1 LRVKR
6 LVELTIEDVE
16 AHPVWRYEGGQGA
29 EALAAPVDRRALS
42 QSDDEIFL
50 AATEY
55 ELFDATKHAGF
66 CFPADGTAIDYLQ
79 PVILTPAG
87 QVTFWFDGPVSP
99 ETLSK
104 QWEALGREPAQIFP
118 VAFRCL
124 VPVDGR
130 TVSGRID
137 GIESSDRLA
146 PRPGTEAPTRRTG
159 VGTGETRTARRRS
172 AEMTVEFRQ
181 GSLQGTG
188 VIGDVSRR
196 GMYVRSSWIPGA
208 GPVLRL
214 TVHLPGGRKLDL
226 TGRVVRRVDE
236 ASPSVA
242 PSGFGLRLL
251 DEWPGYDEL
260 FHRKRVPK
268 K

>member
-1 LRVKR
+1 VKR
-6 LVELTIEDVE
+6 LVELTIEDLQ

-29 EALAAPVDRRALS
+29 EALAAPVDRAMLS

-50 AATEY
+50 AATDY
-55 ELFDATKHAGF
+55 ELFDATRHAGF
-66 CFPADGTAIDYLQ
+66 CFPADGTGVDYLQ

-87 QVTFWFDGPVSP
+87 QVAFWFDGPVAP
-99 ETLSK
+99 AALER
-104 QWEALGREPAQIFP
+104 QWKVLGREPAQIFP

-130 TVSGRID
+130 TVTGRIES
-137 GIESSDRLA
+137 IESSESLA
-146 PRPGTEAPTRRTG
+146 PRPSAGTRGRRSG
-159 VGTGETRTARRRS
+159 IGTSETRTARRRA

-181 GSLQGTG
+181 GSLQGKG

-196 GMYVRSSWIPGA
+196 GMYVRSSWIPGT

-214 TVHLPGGRKLDL
+214 TVHLPGGRTLDL
-226 TGRVVRRVDE
+226 TGRVVRRVDS
-236 ASPSVA
+236 ASTSPA

-251 DEWPGYDEL
+251 DEWPGYEEL
-260 FHRKRVPK
+260 FGRRKLK